1 MKAVILVGGE
11 ATRLRPLTPEV
22 PKAMVP
28 ILNTRFLEYVFDYL
42 LGYGIDE
49 VVITQSQF
57 AQPIYDYFGDGSR
70 FSLKLHY
77 AIEETQL
84 GTAGAFK
91 NTASYLDATFIGLN
105 GDILT
110 DLDLGAMIV
119 FHRKHGAKAT
129 IALAPVADPSH
140 YGLVET
146 SPAGRVSRFLE
157 KPKPEEITSN
167 LINAGTYI
175 LEPEVLD
182 WIQPGIKVSIERET
196 FPDLLA
202 AGEPVYAYAS
212 DAYWI
217 DIGTPEKYLQL
228 NRDLLRGLAQV
239 PARVARHHLPEHS
252 TASAPL
258 DCVTGPLEI
267 NAEPSLDT
275 HGVTLRGQVVIGEG
289 SRLLGGSQ
297 VEDCVIWGGV
307 SIGENVRLSR
317 SIIADECELG
327 DGCEVTDAVLGR
339 GVKVA
344 PGARIVPGSRIAS
357 GEFVAVE

>member
-1 MKAVILVGGE
+1 VKAVILVGGE
-11 ATRLRPLTPEV
+11 ATRLRPLTPEI

-42 LGYGIDE
+42 MGYGIHE

-57 AQPIYDYFGDGSR
+57 AQPIFDYFGDGAR
-70 FSLKLHY
+70 FGLTLHY

-84 GTAGAFK
+84 GTAGAIK
-91 NTASYLDATFIGLN
+91 NTASYLDDTFIGLN

-110 DLDLGAMIV
+110 DLDLGAMID
-119 FHRKHGAKAT
+119 FHRRHGAQAT

-146 SPAGRVSRFLE
+146 SPAGRVNRFLE
-157 KPKPEEITSN
+157 KPKPAEITSN

-175 LEPEVLD
+175 LEPAVLD
-182 WIQPGIKVSIERET
+182 WINPGVKVSIERET
-196 FPDLLA
+196 FPALLA

-228 NRDLLRGLAQV
+228 NRDLLRGLARI
-239 PARVARHHLPEHS
+239 PAKVTRHGLPDQP
-252 TASAPL
+252 ASGAPL
-258 DCVTGPLEI
+258 DAVCGPLEI
-267 NAEPSLDT
+267 NAEPPVDAR
-275 HGVTLRGQVVIGEG
+275 GVTLRGQVVIGEG
-289 SRLLGGSQ
+289 SRVLGGSL
-297 VEDCVIWGGV
+297 VEDCVIWSGV

-317 SIIADECELG
+317 SMVADDCELG

-339 GVKVA
+339 GVRVA
-344 PGARIVPGSRIAS
+344 PGARVVPGSRIAA